1 MNKPTASAIL
11 LAPNKQGIC
20 KISIRVTIMRERKY
34 YPTGITALPA
44 DFDRAMKGKR
54 RKDSD
59 TALLRKVNSHL
70 EKALNVI
77 ESLPAFTF
85 ALFEERYLNNREAID
100 SLKFHF
106 DRYIS
111 ELKDEKRIGT
121 AVSYQCA
128 INSLERFR
136 PGMKFAD
143 ITPAVLKKY
152 EAWMQEAGNGI
163 TSVGIYMRSL
173 RTIFN
178 RAEIDKTLYPFGD
191 RKGKYS
197 IPIGRNIKKA
207 LTMQDIAKIY
217 NYKPEPDSTEEMA
230 RDYWIF
236 LYLCNGMNVKDF
248 CLLKR
253 KNIEGHTLKFY
264 RAKTKRSKRE
274 QEEIRVSLKPQAKAV
289 ITKWGMP
296 SLHPEAFVFPH
307 LQKGISAA
315 QERQVIQQLT
325 KTINKYMKRISKA
338 LELDKEV
345 TTYFARHSFATI
357 LKNSGA
363 SYELIGEL
371 LGHGSTQTTRS
382 YLDGFEQDTIHKQ
395 TDVLISGLAQ

>member
-1 MNKPTASAIL
+1 
-11 LAPNKQGIC
+11 
-20 KISIRVTIMRERKY
+20 MRERKY
-34 YPTGITALPA
+34 YSTGIEVQPA
-44 DFDRAMKGKR
+44 DFERAMSGKR
-54 RKDSD
+54 RTDKDTQLFRRIS
-59 TALLRKVNSHL
+59 ACLQ
-70 EKALNVI
+70 KALNAI

-85 ALFEERYLNNREAID
+85 GLFEDRYLNNREAID

-111 ELKDEKRIGT
+111 ELKEEKRIGT

-128 INSLERFR
+128 INSIERFR

-143 ITPAVLKKY
+143 ITPAQLKKY

-178 RAEIDKTLYPFGD
+178 RAEIDKALYPFGD

-197 IPIGRNIKKA
+197 IPTGRNIKKA

-230 RDYWIF
+230 RDYWVF

-253 KNIEGHTLKFY
+253 KNIEGDTLKFY

-274 QEEIRVSLKPQAKAV
+274 QDEIIVSLKSQAKAI

-307 LQKGISAA
+307 LQKGMSAV
-315 QERQVIQQLT
+315 QERQIIQQLT
-325 KTINKYMKRISKA
+325 QTINKYMKRIAKA

-363 SYELIGEL
+363 GMEFISEA
-371 LGHGSTQTTRS
+371 LGHSSHQTTRS
-382 YLDGFEQDTIHKQ
+382 YLAGFEQDTIHKQ
-395 TDVLISGLAQ
+395 TDVLTSAFAQ